1 MKYYQSA
8 NFVEFHNILVVFL
21 ERIHTLKLLLKYL
34 KKEKIFYSYLLSY
47 LFVGIISLTL
57 SIVGYINSER
67 IMREETLAS
76 QSSMLTQLHS
86 TFDNYLRTSINSL
99 EGLSDNDNINALMFS
114 KTFTQSQI
122 LRIPKLKSELNSYKK
137 GMDFC
142 SEVAVYFYN
151 SKNIVTH
158 NKRFIERINYL
169 YPAKYQ
175 LTIEEY
181 LQYIDIPEEQ
191 GYKIIKAGD
200 SYSILFLQNI
210 YSYKGTN
217 KLATVIVVVPWENIA
232 SSIAVNSRG
241 SIYWI
246 NQENQILSSDNNEEE
261 LGRFKYYD
269 FQREN
274 RLITT
279 KIGSKEYVSSY
290 KQSDYFDL
298 KYCITTLESSFYA
311 QLNYLKLVILIQLT
325 ITLLIA
331 IGIGIYFSYRNYH
344 PLQQIMSVFQKHNHA
359 TGDPVSFDRIEYNI
373 EKLYSEN
380 INLSNSY
387 QQSKAEKV
395 ILGYIKGWHSD
406 LTSVRD
412 TIRATEGITLK
423 ESHYIAIIATYHN
436 ISKCKLF
443 ADPKSTDE
451 AEVYQL
457 LQYIFKNVFDEQ
469 IFSKYSGLICNY
481 DEKHLCVIN
490 VNNLES
496 DVNALTNEIT
506 ECVKWYMEALNLE
519 IIIGASNIHD
529 DFETLPNAYNEAS
542 QVLSYQSFWGF
553 ESEAPLFYHESGSAF
568 DMTENS
574 GVQFLD
580 NEKRFYNLLVTKS
593 YDEAYTLLDKIMDDM
608 FIKDINYMEI
618 NQCRMFSLINTIFIY
633 LNDTVGKNDEMFMQN
648 LQRMKQMFK
657 GNSLESA
664 KIVMKEIFSD
674 IISYME
680 TNTTEELPKWITEV
694 IDYVNE
700 HFRDENL
707 NISTL
712 ADRLNMNLS
721 YVGRTFKKYM
731 GYNLIDY
738 IHMQRLKEC
747 KRLLEAGKSVKD
759 AAEAVGYLDSKTLIR
774 IFKKY
779 EGITPGQFKNNI
791 AQP

>member
-1 MKYYQSA
+1 M
-8 NFVEFHNILVVFL
+8 
-21 ERIHTLKLLLKYL
+21 KLLLKYL

-47 LFVGIISLTL
+47 LVIGIISLVL

-67 IMREETLAS
+67 IMREETLVN

-86 TFDNYLRTSINSL
+86 TFDNYLRTSLNAL
-99 EGLSDNDNINALMFS
+99 EGLSDNDNIRSLMFS
-114 KTFTQSQI
+114 SSYTRSQI
-122 LRIPKLKSELNSYKK
+122 LRIPKLKSELTSYKK

-142 SEVAVYFYN
+142 GEIAVYFYN

-158 NKRFIERINYL
+158 NKRYIQQISYL
-169 YPAKYQ
+169 YPTKYDMTMEQ
-175 LTIEEY
+175 YLEY
-181 LQYIDIPEEQ
+181 INIPEEQ
-191 GYKIIKAGD
+191 GYKIIKEGD

-210 YSYKGTN
+210 YSYKGSS
-217 KLATVIVVVPWENIA
+217 KLATIIVVVPWENIA
-232 SSIAVNSRG
+232 NRIAVNSRG
-241 SIYWI
+241 TIYWI
-246 NQENQILSSDNNEEE
+246 NKENQILSSNGNEEE

-274 RLITT
+274 TLITT
-279 KIGSKEYVSSY
+279 KIGDQEYISSY

-298 KYCITTLESSFYA
+298 KYCISTLESSFYA
-311 QLNYLKLVILIQLT
+311 QLNYLKLVVLVQLT

-344 PLQQIMSVFQKHNHA
+344 PIQQIMSVFQKHNHS
-359 TGDPVSFDRIEYNI
+359 TGDSITFDRIEYNI
-373 EKLYSEN
+373 ERLYTEN

-387 QQSKAEKV
+387 QHSKAEKV

-406 LTSVRD
+406 LASVRD
-412 TIRATEGITLK
+412 TIRTTDGFTLQ
-423 ESHYIAIIATYHN
+423 ESHYIVIIATYHN

-469 IFSKYSGLICNY
+469 IFSKYSGLLCNY

-490 VNNLES
+490 VNNLEP

-529 DFETLPNAYNEAS
+529 DFEALPKAYNEAS
-542 QVLSYQSFWGF
+542 QVLSYQSFWGY
-553 ESEAPLFYHESGSAF
+553 ENEAPLFYHESGSAF
-568 DMTENS
+568 DLTESS

-580 NEKRFYNLLVTKS
+580 NEKKFYNLLVTKS
-593 YDEAYTLLDKIMDDM
+593 YDEAYALLDKILDDM

-618 NQCRMFSLINTIFIY
+618 NQCRMYSLINTIFIY
-633 LNDTVGKNDEMFMQN
+633 INDTFGKSDEMFMQN

-657 GNSLESA
+657 DNSLESA
-664 KIVMKEIFSD
+664 KIVMKEIFCD
-674 IISYME
+674 IIRFME
-680 TNTTEELPKWITEV
+680 TNTTEELPKWISEV
-694 IDYVNE
+694 IEYVNE
-700 HFRDENL
+700 HYHDENL

-712 ADRLNMNLS
+712 ADRLDMNLS

-747 KRLLEAGKSVKD
+747 KRLLEEGKSVKD

-791 AQP
+791 AQ